1 MVFQHKL
8 NQGKLALTRHFNM
21 LSQGLVVIN
30 EESYINKFSLSDRFY
45 LSQKREFMNLRASIE
60 ERYKEAI
67 KSKKL
72 EKANTLRLIK
82 SAIKDKDIE
91 NRTSE
96 SSKKI
101 SDHQIL
107 AILQT
112 LIKQRKDSIESFKI
126 ASRDDLIA
134 KEELEID
141 LISQFL
147 PKQLNERE
155 TEEIIKAI
163 IKKQSFSSLKD
174 MGTLMNNL
182 KSEYA
187 GSIDMAVAGKIAKL
201 LLNN

>member
-1 MVFQHKL
+1 MSIRV
-8 NQGKLALTRHFNM
+8 
-21 LSQGLVVIN
+21 
-30 EESYINKFSLSDRFY
+30 
-45 LSQKREFMNLRASIE
+45 SIE
-60 ERYKEAI
+60 ESYKEAI

-96 SSKKI
+96 SSKQI
-101 SDHQIL
+101 NDHQIL
-107 AILQT
+107 ALLQN

-126 ASRDDLIA
+126 ASRDDLIV

-147 PKQLNERE
+147 PKQLNEKE
-155 TEEIIKAI
+155 TEEIIKEI

-174 MGTLMNNL
+174 MGALMNNL

-187 GSIDMAVAGKIAKL
+187 GSVDMAMAGKIAKL
-201 LLNN
+201 ILNN

>member
-1 MVFQHKL
+1 M
-8 NQGKLALTRHFNM
+8 
-21 LSQGLVVIN
+21 
-30 EESYINKFSLSDRFY
+30 SLRV
-45 LSQKREFMNLRASIE
+45 SIE
-60 ERYKEAI
+60 ESYKEAI
-67 KSKKL
+67 KSKKF
-72 EKANTLRLIK
+72 EKANTFRLIK
-82 SAIKDKDIE
+82 SAIKNKDIE

-126 ASRDDLIA
+126 ASRDDLIV

-147 PKQLNERE
+147 PKQLNEKE
-155 TEEIIKAI
+155 TEEIIKEI
-163 IKKQSFSSLKD
+163 IKKQSFLSLKD
-174 MGTLMNNL
+174 MGALMNNL

-187 GSIDMAVAGKIAKL
+187 GSVDMSMAGKIAKL
-201 LLNN
+201 ILNN

>member
-1 MVFQHKL
+1 M
-8 NQGKLALTRHFNM
+8 
-21 LSQGLVVIN
+21 
-30 EESYINKFSLSDRFY
+30 SLRV
-45 LSQKREFMNLRASIE
+45 SIE
-60 ERYKEAI
+60 ESYKEAI
-67 KSKKL
+67 KSKQL

-96 SSKKI
+96 SSKQI
-101 SDHQIL
+101 NDHQIL
-107 AILQT
+107 ALLQN

-126 ASRDDLIA
+126 ASRDDLIV

-147 PKQLNERE
+147 PKQLNEKE
-155 TEEIIKAI
+155 TEEIIKEI

-174 MGTLMNNL
+174 MGALMNNL

-187 GSIDMAVAGKIAKL
+187 GNIDMAMAGKIAKL
-201 LLNN
+201 ILNN

>member
-1 MVFQHKL
+1 
-8 NQGKLALTRHFNM
+8 
-21 LSQGLVVIN
+21 
-30 EESYINKFSLSDRFY
+30 
-45 LSQKREFMNLRASIE
+45 MNLRASIE

-67 KSKKL
+67 KSKNL
-72 EKANTLRLIK
+72 DDANALRLIK

-96 SSKKI
+96 SSKQI
-101 SDHQIL
+101 NDHQIVTL
-107 AILQT
+107 LQN

-126 ASRDDLIA
+126 ASRDDLIV

-147 PKQLNERE
+147 PKQLNEKE
-155 TEEIIKAI
+155 TEEIIKEI

-174 MGTLMNNL
+174 MGALMNNL

-187 GSIDMAVAGKIAKL
+187 GSVDMAMAGKIAKL
-201 LLNN
+201 ILNN

>member
-1 MVFQHKL
+1 
-8 NQGKLALTRHFNM
+8 
-21 LSQGLVVIN
+21 
-30 EESYINKFSLSDRFY
+30 
-45 LSQKREFMNLRASIE
+45 MNLRASIE
-60 ERYKEAI
+60 DRYKEAI

-96 SSKKI
+96 SSKQI
-101 SDHQIL
+101 NDHQIL
-107 AILQT
+107 ALLQN

-126 ASRDDLIA
+126 ASRDDLIV

-147 PKQLNERE
+147 PKQLNEKE
-155 TEEIIKAI
+155 TEEIIKEI

-174 MGTLMNNL
+174 MGALMNNL

-187 GSIDMAVAGKIAKL
+187 GSVDMSMAGKIAKL
-201 LLNN
+201 ILNN

>member
-1 MVFQHKL
+1 
-8 NQGKLALTRHFNM
+8 
-21 LSQGLVVIN
+21 
-30 EESYINKFSLSDRFY
+30 
-45 LSQKREFMNLRASIE
+45 MNLRASIE

-96 SSKKI
+96 SSKQI

-107 AILQT
+107 AILQN

-126 ASRDDLIA
+126 ASRDDLIV

-141 LISQFL
+141 LIRQFL
-147 PKQLNERE
+147 PKQLNEKE
-155 TEEIIKAI
+155 TEEIIKEI

-174 MGTLMNNL
+174 MGALMNNL

-187 GSIDMAVAGKIAKL
+187 GSVDMAMAGKIAKL
-201 LLNN
+201 ILNN